1 MNSIFTTHTTHGT
14 SVYQIVQ
21 VTPACFY
28 AKHLTYLPH
37 VPYTDEELAEQ
48 AAQEAEWAEYHE
60 STAGR
65 DEPYEPDQWEFYG
78 CYITATAAQRA
89 VELHN
94 VMSVAYDEIDAFGA
108 PSECLADACRG
119 PMRELD
125 ALEREFG
132 TRHPNQRR
140 ANPYT
145 ERGVEDRTQ
154 PLWQALGLPENAKPD
169 DHTVLAMLGERTAAW
184 QHDAPLN
191 PEFLGAARARAGED
205 Y

>member
-1 MNSIFTTHTTHGT
+1 MNNIFTTHTTHGV
-14 SVYQIVQ
+14 SVHEIVQ
-21 VTPACFY
+21 VNPACYY
-28 AKHLTYLPH
+28 ARELAYLPRIA
-37 VPYTDEELAEQ
+37 PTQEELDER
-48 AAQEAEWAEYHE
+48 AAQEDEWAAYHE

-65 DEPYEPDQWEFYG
+65 DWHEPEDWEHYG
-78 CYITATAAQRA
+78 CFTTEAAARRCT
-89 VELHN
+89 ELHN

-108 PSECLADACRG
+108 PGECMADACRG

-125 ALEREFG
+125 ALERDFG
-132 TRHPNQRR
+132 TRHPKQRR